1 MAELEKE
8 QPEEDS
14 EEDEDFASP
23 NEEDGE
29 EEEEEEEEEF
39 SGDEDTFIEQIK
51 EDLKSARASRKKNW
65 KNIGRF
71 QISRR
76 EL

>member
-29 EEEEEEEEEF
+29 DNEEEEEEEEEEF

-51 EDLKSARASRKKNW
+51 EDLKSLELLEKKELEKYW
-65 KNIGRF
+65 
-71 QISRR
+71 QI
-76 EL
+76 

>member
-23 NEEDGE
+23 NEDGE
-29 EEEEEEEEEF
+29 DNEEEEEEEEEF

-51 EDLKSARASRKKNW
+51 EDLKSARASRKER
-65 KNIGRF
+65 IGKYW
-71 QISRR
+71 QI
-76 EL
+76 